1 MTEETRDG
9 GDEALVRQDSG
20 EAAQGRA
27 EPETSL
33 SRRRL
38 LASSAGIGG
47 ALLVA
52 EAGRRSAMGADA
64 TPPADQD
71 AVAAET
77 PATPAAEGMSHGN
90 ESGGSMPRGQTA
102 WTSEALIEPETRQ
115 SADGELRTRLD
126 VRYAY
131 KDIGGYRLHL
141 RTYEGGIP
149 GPTLRVQPGDT
160 LRITLVNEL
169 PPNRD
174 PMPREINHP
183 HHFNTTNIHTHGLHV
198 SPSGIADNVLRPMD
212 PGGRYDI
219 EIAIP
224 DDHPRGTYW
233 YHPHNHGSV
242 DVQLTSGMA
251 GALIVEGDFADVPE
265 IAGAQERVL
274 ILNEVLF
281 DYLGTIEVYDTIWPE
296 AVPRFLSVNGQR
308 EPIIQMRPGEVQRW
322 RIVQAYH
329 ENNLR
334 LGLEGHELHAIAY
347 DGIPLTSIEPAENHV
362 VTPGQRID
370 VLVQAGDTGEYL
382 LQALPNDQ
390 GYPSPTGPLAR
401 VVVAGEPLPMDLP
414 AALPAGPLASIRDD
428 ELTGDR
434 ELVFTAFEPEGPGGA
449 TYQEFAFLIDG
460 RRFDPNRVDQKIPL
474 SAVEEWTVVNDH
486 HDDHVFHIHT
496 NPFQVTKIN
505 GEPLADPVWRDTVNV
520 PREGSVTF
528 RSRFL
533 DFPGQTVL
541 HCHMMNH
548 EELGMMQLIEFVE

>member
-1 MTEETRDG
+1 MPEETRDG
-9 GDEALVRQDSG
+9 GVEALAPQESG
-20 EAAQGRA
+20 EAARGRA

-38 LASSAGIGG
+38 LAGSAGIGG

-64 TPPADQD
+64 TPPADHN
-71 AVAAET
+71 AAAAGT
-77 PATPAAEGMSHGN
+77 PAPPAEGMTHGN
-90 ESGGSMPRGQTA
+90 ESGGSMPRRQTA
-102 WTSEALIEPETRQ
+102 WTSEELIEPETRQ

-149 GPTLRVQPGDT
+149 GPTLRVRPGDT

-174 PMPREINHP
+174 PMPRDINHP
-183 HHFNTTNIHTHGLHV
+183 HHFNTTNVHTHGLHV

-212 PGGRYDI
+212 PGGSYDI

-233 YHPHNHGSV
+233 HHPHNHGSV

-251 GALIVEGDFADVPE
+251 GALIVEGDFADVAE

-281 DYLGTIEVYDTIWPE
+281 DYLGTIETYDTVWPE

-308 EPIIQMRPGEVQRW
+308 EPIIQMRPSEVQRW
-322 RIVQAYH
+322 RIVQAFH

-334 LGLEGHELHAIAY
+334 LGLEGHALHAIAY
-347 DGIPLTSIEPAENHV
+347 DGIPLTSIETAADHV
-362 VTPGQRID
+362 VASGQRID
-370 VLVQAGDTGEYL
+370 VLVQAGDAGEYL

-428 ELTGDR
+428 ELTGER
-434 ELVFTAFEPEGPGGA
+434 ELVFTAIEPEGPGGA
-449 TYQEFAFLIDG
+449 TYQEFVFLIDG

-474 SAVEEWTVVNDH
+474 GAVEEWTVGNDH

-496 NPFQVTKIN
+496 NPFQVTRIN
-505 GEPLADPVWRDTVNV
+505 GEPLSEPVWRDTVII
-520 PREGSVTF
+520 PRDGSVTF

-533 DFPGQTVL
+533 DYPGQTVL

-548 EELGMMQLIEFVE
+548 EELGMMRLIEFVE